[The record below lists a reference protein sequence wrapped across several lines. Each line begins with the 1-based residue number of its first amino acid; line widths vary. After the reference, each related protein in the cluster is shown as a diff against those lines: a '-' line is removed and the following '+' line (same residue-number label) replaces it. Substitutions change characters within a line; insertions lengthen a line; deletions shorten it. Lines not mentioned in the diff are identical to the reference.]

1 MRKHYWKYK
10 CTAALLMLWCAAG
23 TLAPAEGGDLIG
35 LSWKPDYDA
44 VRYEVQMKDDDG
56 MFYDNQFVYA
66 NSVLLDKKGRLEH
79 PENVS
84 YRVRPIDFDGNP
96 ISAFTP
102 YMPFE
107 DGAFKDDRDAPYQKP
122 DRSGEQGGAMLYPV
136 YSFVWMPGA
145 ASYEVEVTTQ
155 PPENPTGTDPSL
167 FRLWSAKTELSDLYD
182 ARPRI
187 GTYYWRVRASM
198 PKEILSAN
206 GAKHRNAP
214 PTPMQDG
221 SSASLETASATA
233 EDACPTAPT
242 TSNTPTSTTSISL
255 SSTCPRAATPANP
268 CSKDLTETSYPSM

>member
-122 DRSGEQGGAMLYPV
+122 DRSG
-136 YSFVWMPGA
+136 
-145 ASYEVEVTTQ
+145 
-155 PPENPTGTDPSL
+155 N
-167 FRLWSAKTELSDLYD
+167 
-182 ARPRI
+182 
-187 GTYYWRVRASM
+187 RA
-198 PKEILSAN
+198 E
-206 GAKHRNAP
+206 
-214 PTPMQDG
+214 
-221 SSASLETASATA
+221 
-233 EDACPTAPT
+233 
-242 TSNTPTSTTSISL
+242 
-255 SSTCPRAATPANP
+255 P
-268 CSKDLTETSYPSM
+268 CSIPSIPSSGCPAPLPMKSK